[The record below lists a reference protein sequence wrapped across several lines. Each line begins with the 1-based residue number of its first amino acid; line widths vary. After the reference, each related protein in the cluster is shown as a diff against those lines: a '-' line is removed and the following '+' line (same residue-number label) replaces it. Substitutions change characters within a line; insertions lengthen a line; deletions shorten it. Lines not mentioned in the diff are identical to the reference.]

1 MANERLKTSAFGSM
15 PVEAQVDIN
24 CKPSIGNERTKHIS
38 GDVLGVTNFNANL
51 MHLRPGHGFSQG
63 RPPKQHKSIN
73 ILKDEVGLITEE
85 GEQNLC
91 SDPSAGFPLG
101 GMIGH
106 LINNGP
112 QVMVDHPDS
121 DDRIRGDEI
130 EYFDINLQTEF
141 APEKSYLFIQKDGT
155 PFHNSQML

>member
-24 CKPSIGNERTKHIS
+24 CKPSIGNERTKYIS

-101 GMIGH
+101 GMIGYLMGH
-106 LINNGP
+106 GS
-112 QVMVDHPDS
+112 QVMVDHLDA
-121 DDRIRGDEI
+121 DDRTTGDGV
-130 EYFDINLQTEF
+130 EYFDIDLQAQF
-141 APEKSYLFIQKDGT
+141 APERGYLFVQKDST
-155 PFHNSQML
+155 PFQHS